1 MRKHLVLS
9 LLVVGAAFTTRAQQ
23 ASSPNALPFT
33 LKPLGNNVYAAI
45 AVPKSNAGSNSGFII
60 GDDGVLVVDTFVTAD
75 AAKAL
80 LAEIQKLTKLPIKF
94 VVNTHYHLDHVAGN
108 GVYAAAGAN
117 IIGHK
122 NLRGWI
128 NTENLKFFGPTPKP
142 EQKSMVEG
150 LVPPNITYDSA
161 LELFLGSRR
170 VLVRYYPGHTGGD
183 SVVILPDAQVVF
195 TGDLFWRKTLPN
207 LIDGTTDKWAET
219 DAKLAAEFPNAKF
232 VSGHGDVGTADDVK
246 DFEGYLND
254 LRAAVAQ
261 GIKDGKSGDAL
272 LAAVTPQIQQKYGK
286 WDAYDYFIKRNIAD
300 TEKELNGTKQI
311 PIPQPPAQ

>member
-1 MRKHLVLS
+1 MRKPILLS
-9 LLVVGAAFTTRAQQ
+9 LLLLTFVSASQAQQ
-23 ASSPNALPFT
+23 AASTALPFT
-33 LKPLGNNVYAAI
+33 LKPLASNAYAAI
-45 AVPKSNAGSNSGFII
+45 AVPKSNAGSNSGFIV
-60 GDDGVLVVDTFVTAD
+60 GDDGVIVVDTFVTAD

-80 LAEIQKLTKLPIKF
+80 LAEIQKLTKLPVKF

-108 GVYAAAGAN
+108 GVYAQTGAVV
-117 IIGHK
+117 IGHK

-142 EQKSMVEG
+142 EQKSMVEA
-150 LVPPNITYDSA
+150 LVAPNLTYDSA
-161 LELFLGSRR
+161 LELFVGSKP

-183 SVVILPDAQVVF
+183 SVVIFPDAQVVF

-254 LRAAVAQ
+254 LRAAVAAA
-261 GIKDGKSGDAL
+261 IKNGQSGDAL
-272 LAAVTPQIQQKYGK
+272 ITAVTAQIQPKYGT
-286 WDAYDYFIKRNIAD
+286 WDAYDYFLKRNIAD
-300 TEKELNGTKQI
+300 TEKELRGTKK
-311 PIPQPPAQ
+311 IPQPAAQQ

>member
-1 MRKHLVLS
+1 MRKTVLLCLLIGS
-9 LLVVGAAFTTRAQQ
+9 LCTSTHAQES
-23 ASSPNALPFT
+23 ATPSLPFT

-108 GVYAAAGAN
+108 GVFAQAGATV
-117 IIGHK
+117 IGHT

-142 EQKSMVEG
+142 EQKAMVEG
-150 LVPPNITYDSA
+150 LVRPSITYDSEI
-161 LELFLGSRR
+161 ELFLGSRR
-170 VLVRYYPGHTGGD
+170 VVVRYFPGHTGGD
-183 SVVILPDAQVVF
+183 SVVFVPDANVVF
-195 TGDLFWRKTLPN
+195 CGDLFWRKTLPN
-207 LIDGTTDKWAET
+207 MIDGTTDKWAET
-219 DAKLAAEFPNAKF
+219 DAKLAAEAPGAKF
-232 VSGHGDVGTADDVK
+232 VPGHGDLGNADDVK
-246 DFEGYLND
+246 DFGGYITD
-254 LRAAVAQ
+254 LRAAVAKAE
-261 GIKDGKSGDAL
+261 KDGLSGDAL
-272 LAAVTPQIQQKYGK
+272 ANAVTPQIQQKFGK

-300 TEKELNGTKQI
+300 TEKELRGEKK
-311 PIPQPPAQ
+311 IPQPPTAP

>member
-1 MRKHLVLS
+1 MRKTI
-9 LLVVGAAFTTRAQQ
+9 LLCLLLIVTALATPAQQ
-23 ASSPNALPFT
+23 ASAPSALPFT

-60 GDDGVLVVDTFVTAD
+60 GNDGVIVVDTFVTAD

-108 GVYAAAGAN
+108 GVYAQTGAV
-117 IIGHK
+117 IIGQK

-142 EQKSMVEG
+142 EQKSMVEA
-150 LVPPNITYDSA
+150 LVAPNLTYDSA
-161 LELFLGSRR
+161 LELFIGSKP

-183 SVVILPDAQVVF
+183 SVVISPEAQVVF

-207 LIDGTTDKWAET
+207 LIDGTTDKWAES
-219 DAKLAAEFPNAKF
+219 DAKLASEFSNAKF
-232 VSGHGDVGTADDVK
+232 VSGHGDVGTAEDVK
-246 DFEGYLND
+246 DFEGYVND
-254 LRAAVAQ
+254 LRAAIAQ
-261 GIKDGKSGDAL
+261 GIKNGQSGDAL
-272 LAAVTPQIQQKYGK
+272 VASVTAELQPKYSK
-286 WDAYDYFIKRNIAD
+286 WDAYDYFLKRNIAD
-300 TEKELNGTKQI
+300 TEKELRGTKK
-311 PIPQPPAQ
+311 IPQPSAQ

>member
-1 MRKHLVLS
+1 MRKTIVVSFLLLVLVCAS
-9 LLVVGAAFTTRAQQ
+9 RAQE
-23 ASSPNALPFT
+23 ASTDSLPFT
-33 LKPLGNNVYAAI
+33 IKPIGNNVFAAI
-45 AVPKSNAGSNSGFII
+45 AKPKSSAGSNSGFVI
-60 GDDGVLVVDTFVTAD
+60 GDDGVIVVDTFVTAD

-108 GVYAAAGAN
+108 AVYAQAGAV

-150 LVPPNITYDSA
+150 LFAPNLTYDSTI
-161 LELFLGSRR
+161 ELFVGAKP
-170 VLVRYYPGHTGGD
+170 VVVRYYPGHTGGD
-183 SVVILPDAQVVF
+183 SVVLSRDAQVVF

-207 LIDGTTDKWAET
+207 LIDGTTDKWAES

-246 DFEGYLND
+246 DFEGYIND
-254 LRAAVAQ
+254 LRAAIAQ
-261 GIKDGKSGDAL
+261 GIKNGLSGDTL
-272 LAAVTPQIQQKYGK
+272 VSAVTPQIEQKYGK
-286 WDAYDYFIKRNIAD
+286 WDAYEYFIKRNIAD
-300 TEKELNGTKQI
+300 TEKELNGTKKF
-311 PIPQPPAQ
+311 PQPSAH

>member
-1 MRKHLVLS
+1 MRKAI
-9 LLVVGAAFTTRAQQ
+9 LLCLFLATVAYATRAQQ
-23 ASSPNALPFT
+23 APSSGALPFT

-108 GVYAAAGAN
+108 GVYAQAGAVV
-117 IIGHK
+117 IAHK
-122 NLRGWI
+122 NVRGWI

-142 EQKSMVEG
+142 EQKSLVEG
-150 LVPPNITYDSA
+150 LVAPNITYDSA

-170 VLVRYYPGHTGGD
+170 ILVRYYPGHTGGD

-195 TGDLFWRKTLPN
+195 TGDLFWRNTLPN

-219 DAKLAAEFPNAKF
+219 DAKLTAEFPNAKF

-261 GIKDGKSGDAL
+261 AIKSGQSGDAL
-272 LAAVTPQIQQKYGK
+272 IAAVTPQIQQKYGK

-300 TEKELNGTKQI
+300 TEKELNGSKK
-311 PIPQPPAQ
+311 IPQPTAP